1 VCVCACVYGFMAI
14 SACAQVHQYT
24 YISLRVH
31 AHLTFIRYIYIY
43 ECGTSIF
50 MNACL
55 CVYMKN
61 TSGKQGLHTLDQTT
75 P

>member
-31 AHLTFIRYIYIY
+31 AHVTFIRYIYIY
-43 ECGTSIF
+43 ECVLV
-50 MNACL
+50 CL
-55 CVYMKN
+55 YEKYIR
-61 TSGKQGLHTLDQTT
+61 
-75 P
+75 